1 IRCSDEVK
9 RATTMKQ
16 HDERGAAA
24 VEFAILLPVLML
36 ILFGIIEFG
45 MVMYSREI
53 ITNASREGAR
63 TGIVQATAKPTAGQ
77 IQTVVTNYLTGTG
90 IDPNQ
95 VTINITGVGLAAP
108 NTLTVTVAY
117 PYNFFVPA
125 LLGLGNSINLTGQTV
140 MRHE

>member
-1 IRCSDEVK
+1 MK
-9 RATTMKQ
+9 RLN
-16 HDERGAAA
+16 ERGAAA

-36 ILFGIIEFG
+36 ILFGVIEFG
-45 MVMYSREI
+45 MIMYSREI

-63 TGIVQATAKPTAGQ
+63 TGIVQATAKPTTGD

-90 IDPNQ
+90 IDPNA
-95 VTINITGVGLAAP
+95 VTTTIAGAGLTAP
-108 NTLTVTVAY
+108 NTLNVTVTY

>member
-1 IRCSDEVK
+1 MK
-9 RATTMKQ
+9 RL
-16 HDERGAAA
+16 DERGAAA

-45 MVMYSREI
+45 MIMYSREI

-63 TGIVQATAKPTAGQ
+63 SGIVQTTVKPTEAQ
-77 IQTVVTNYLTGTG
+77 IQAVVTNYLNGTG
-90 IDPNQ
+90 VDPN
-95 VTINITGVGLAAP
+95 VTQIDVVGEGLTAP
-108 NTLTVTVAY
+108 NTLTVTVTY

-125 LLGLGNSINLTGQTV
+125 ILGLGNSINLTGQTV